1 MRRHIGIELH
11 KDDMK
16 RVYESSGLSLEHVM
30 VRVRHELE
38 SPMKLIAEHMTPE
51 ELVKM
56 TTRTTRISI
65 DITTYED

>member
-1 MRRHIGIELH
+1 MKRHIGIELH

-16 RVYESSGLSLEHVM
+16 HVYESSGLSLEHIM
-30 VRVRHELE
+30 ERVRHELE
-38 SPMKLIAEHMTPE
+38 SSMKLVAEHMTPE

-65 DITTYED
+65 DITAHED